1 MAEKIKQFFK
11 IIFIFF
17 TKHCKKIIIS
27 IACSMLVVILA
38 QVFWPKK
45 YSLPF
50 SKVGSEEIGILDRDK
65 IQETV
70 ERQFSGSEIIIESGA
85 DSKSNLK
92 GEVML
97 SSGILDEAW
106 LSSELE
112 YPLVWRFVPF
122 SFYLF
127 KTDIQVVK
135 FNIDEAKLD
144 NLSKEEAKDLS
155 REPKNAVFEVD
166 GEKINIKPSEDGV
179 KVESGAVKSAIK
191 DYDFRLSSNHI
202 SVKGDKI
209 IPEII
214 TSNYESLRAQAENAI
229 SKDIYF
235 MLPVGSR
242 LNKLVTSDKERAS
255 LLDVTKN
262 EDGEFGLTLKDDELS
277 KLFGALEEKV
287 RKEPGVTV
295 IKTINGE
302 EVGRTTGIEGWG
314 LNFDDYKGQIFS
326 KMFDNGSGVEIELKL
341 RSIPP
346 VVRYEREFTNSNK
359 GLQSYLD
366 EVTRDKKISV
376 SVQQLSGEFW
386 SAESNS
392 NKRMTSASTYK
403 LFMAQFIMNKIDN
416 GQLGW
421 GSSALGTNVEG
432 CMYNMIVR
440 SANDCS
446 EYWLSVYGGN
456 TINSYLQSVGY
467 EPVFSNS
474 GQVASTT
481 ANSLRK
487 ILTNLYFGDNF
498 SAGNANKLR
507 ELMSSQIYRQGI
519 PSGTSNRVAD
529 KVGFL
534 NGVLNDAGIVYHPK
548 GDYALVVMTEGESW
562 AKIAEI
568 TREIERIIYV
578 QG

>member
-1 MAEKIKQFFK
+1 
-11 IIFIFF
+11 
-17 TKHCKKIIIS
+17 
-27 IACSMLVVILA
+27 
-38 QVFWPKK
+38 
-45 YSLPF
+45 
-50 SKVGSEEIGILDRDK
+50 
-65 IQETV
+65 
-70 ERQFSGSEIIIESGA
+70 
-85 DSKSNLK
+85 
-92 GEVML
+92 
-97 SSGILDEAW
+97 
-106 LSSELE
+106 
-112 YPLVWRFVPF
+112 
-122 SFYLF
+122 
-127 KTDIQVVK
+127 
-135 FNIDEAKLD
+135 
-144 NLSKEEAKDLS
+144 
-155 REPKNAVFEVD
+155 
-166 GEKINIKPSEDGV
+166 
-179 KVESGAVKSAIK
+179 
-191 DYDFRLSSNHI
+191 
-202 SVKGDKI
+202 
-209 IPEII
+209 
-214 TSNYESLRAQAENAI
+214 
-229 SKDIYF
+229 
-235 MLPVGSR
+235 
-242 LNKLVTSDKERAS
+242 
-255 LLDVTKN
+255 
-262 EDGEFGLTLKDDELS
+262 
-277 KLFGALEEKV
+277 
-287 RKEPGVTV
+287 
-295 IKTINGE
+295 
-302 EVGRTTGIEGWG
+302 
-314 LNFDDYKGQIFS
+314 
-326 KMFDNGSGVEIELKL
+326 
-341 RSIPP
+341 
-346 VVRYEREFTNSNK
+346 
-359 GLQSYLD
+359 
-366 EVTRDKKISV
+366 
-376 SVQQLSGEFW
+376 
-386 SAESNS
+386 
-392 NKRMTSASTYK
+392 MTSASTYK